1 VFEYYTILETQPYIM
16 HDNSF
21 PTIFSLNVI
30 TNLDQEF
37 YERKVVTI
45 WDWMSDIYGFYG
57 SVTAIAA
64 SIHSLFVG
72 HIFINKLVGK
82 LYNFKI
88 KFRYRILDFIV
99 NIKWFKNCKKKNPK
113 RLKVLERGKK
123 IFKQELDVIE
133 LIRFKLWATRLLKIL
148 FLDRPDG
155 INEMASLGNLMKL
168 IEES

>member
-1 VFEYYTILETQPYIM
+1 MVQ
-16 HDNSF
+16 
-21 PTIFSLNVI
+21 
-30 TNLDQEF
+30 
-37 YERKVVTI
+37 
-45 WDWMSDIYGFYG
+45 
-57 SVTAIAA
+57 
-64 SIHSLFVG
+64 
-72 HIFINKLVGK
+72 KLQK
-82 LYNFKI
+82 EK
-88 KFRYRILDFIV
+88 
-99 NIKWFKNCKKKNPK
+99 PK